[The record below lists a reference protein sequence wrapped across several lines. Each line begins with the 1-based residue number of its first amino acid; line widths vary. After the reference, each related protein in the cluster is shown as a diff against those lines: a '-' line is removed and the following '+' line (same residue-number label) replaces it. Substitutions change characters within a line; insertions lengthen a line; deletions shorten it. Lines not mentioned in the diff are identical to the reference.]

1 MTDHMDMI
9 CNRDEKK
16 CYGQRT
22 FSFGKIDYNGTGRKV
37 NLVTI
42 EIELKLK
49 ECTNWETL
57 EKQEMFC
64 FSATGSIWN
73 TKETD
78 LLTCGQILD
87 DIAKYIK
94 KNELFNTIY
103 KLWKQYHLNDL
114 KAGTLT
120 QEKALQAARDNGYG
134 SKDYTDDFNYL
145 KTIAFEYD
153 RGYKYGSSWLCE
165 PMQDNDVVTIQN
177 LLSKEIL

>member
-1 MTDHMDMI
+1 MI
-9 CNRDEKK
+9 IEIIILRICLKLRNEFYR
-16 CYGQRT
+16 
-22 FSFGKIDYNGTGRKV
+22 
-37 NLVTI
+37 

-94 KNELFNTIY
+94 KNE
-103 KLWKQYHLNDL
+103 
-114 KAGTLT
+114 
-120 QEKALQAARDNGYG
+120 
-134 SKDYTDDFNYL
+134 
-145 KTIAFEYD
+145 
-153 RGYKYGSSWLCE
+153 
-165 PMQDNDVVTIQN
+165 V
-177 LLSKEIL
+177 